1 MEKIQINLQLSL
13 KDIEELKNADKQEI
27 LRYQKKFSIY
37 FMILLLI
44 GTAGFAYYLF
54 SQIPDVFISRPFHM
68 ATIFFLMILVGVLL
82 NFVCILIITM
92 KRNRL
97 IPFFMKNGEERIR
110 RMTEY
115 VHSFEISEE
124 GLKVASSESSSFIKW
139 NSLYKIIELSSY
151 LLIHP
156 SPWKFHVLPLHSFS
170 NQNLLNEFLKLIS
183 EKADRKKLCLKK
195 NRTSA
200 INFTTEKAAS
210 PIFSKP
216 ESTKSLF
223 EIDFSLS
230 KADIILTE
238 FKNSSSQKKV
248 FSLIPALSSLVF
260 LFGFILSLF
269 GVSFF
274 DAQVALIGAGFCFIF
289 TPITMIMYNIIYKMI
304 PTENGYFQKRNYSCK
319 FYTDTCVIH
328 HSGNIE
334 TIARK
339 DLIGD
344 KETIDAN
351 GFYFLDTTINS
362 VVLPKNVF
370 DGKTDIVSLIKQG

>member
-13 KDIEELKNADKQEI
+13 KDIEELKNANKQEI

-37 FMILLLI
+37 FMIFLLI
-44 GTAGFAYYLF
+44 ATAGFAYYLF
-54 SQIPDVFISRPFHM
+54 SEIPEVFISRPFHM

-82 NFVCILIITM
+82 NFVCILIIAIR
-92 KRNRL
+92 RNNL
-97 IPFFMKNGEERIR
+97 IQFFMKNGEERIR

-115 VHSFEISEE
+115 IHSFEISEE
-124 GLKVASSESSSFIKW
+124 GMKVASSESSSFMKW

-156 SPWKFHVLPLHSFS
+156 SPWKFYVLPLHSFA
-170 NQNLLNEFLKLIS
+170 NQNQLNDFLNLIS
-183 EKADRKKLCLKK
+183 EKTDRKKLCLKK

-274 DAQVALIGAGFCFIF
+274 NAQVALIGAGLFLPLTPF
-289 TPITMIMYNIIYKMI
+289 TMLLFNINYRMV
-304 PTENGYFQKRNYSCK
+304 PTKNGFFQKRNYSLSV
-319 FYTDTCVIH
+319 YPDYYVVSY
-328 HSGNIE
+328 SGNTD

-344 KETIDAN
+344 KVTIDAN